1 MKPRG
6 RKESES
12 VGLVQPKLQAAQQ
25 FSMRCEQLPRLCGL
39 QSQSAEAVVGIIEQT
54 TQPQRILLNVG
65 AVPVSRKKNGDTGPA
80 VANSQTAEFGSGY
93 WVYITK
99 VR

>member
-1 MKPRG
+1 
-6 RKESES
+6 
-12 VGLVQPKLQAAQQ
+12 
-25 FSMRCEQLPRLCGL
+25 
-39 QSQSAEAVVGIIEQT
+39 VGIIEQT

>member
-1 MKPRG
+1 M
-6 RKESES
+6 
-12 VGLVQPKLQAAQQ
+12 
-25 FSMRCEQLPRLCGL
+25 
-39 QSQSAEAVVGIIEQT
+39 GIIEQT

-80 VANSQTAEFGSGY
+80 VTNSQTAELGSGY